1 VQPGGVLKG
10 YNVDW
15 FGSGGVARAVVYA
28 LLKRGV
34 RELLLCDLLPAKA
47 AALVREFADLA
58 ELDEG
63 P

>member
-1 VQPGGVLKG
+1 MERVAV
-10 YNVDW
+10 V
-15 FGSGGVARAVVYA
+15 GSGGVARAVVYA